1 MLGQVLRW
9 QMATAL
15 PSKGSAAGGPTTL
28 GPHPR
33 HSLLYGQSHH
43 PYGLCASSN
52 FRPALDTKRKSRL
65 LSSCLRSV
73 LALPLTDV
81 LEKHLCLF
89 MEPPNIQV
97 SQGDQE
103 DGGGGV

>member
-1 MLGQVLRW
+1 
-9 QMATAL
+9 MAS
-15 PSKGSAAGGPTTL
+15 P
-28 GPHPR
+28 
-33 HSLLYGQSHH
+33 YH

-65 LSSCLRSV
+65 LSSCLQSV
-73 LALPLTDV
+73 LALPLMDV

-89 MEPPNIQV
+89 MDPPNIQV

-103 DGGGGV
+103 DMGEGVRRGISAGQKVLWSSGL